1 MYICKEQTDIQTRK
15 LTVPYTM
22 YYVYSNIYEL
32 FLVMSLTY
40 RLHSYKF
47 LRIREIK
54 KLQFLQ
60 NIKSTS
66 KQVRCYLEN
75 FWDKLS
81 AGCY

>member
-22 YYVYSNIYEL
+22 YYVYSNTYEL
-32 FLVMSLTY
+32 FLAMSLTY
-40 RLHSYKF
+40 RLRSYKF

-66 KQVRCYLEN
+66 KQFSLEN